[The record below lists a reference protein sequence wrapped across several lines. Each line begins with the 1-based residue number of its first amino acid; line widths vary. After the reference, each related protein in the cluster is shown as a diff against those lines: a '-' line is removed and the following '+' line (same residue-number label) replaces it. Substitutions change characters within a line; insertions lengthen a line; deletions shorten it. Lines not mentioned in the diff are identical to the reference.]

1 MMVKF
6 QFEELLKVDRMH
18 DVYIFLIDW
27 LIDLGY
33 SSIANQVHGKS
44 AQSLFKAPILGHLLK
59 CSSAKD

>member
-27 LIDLGY
+27 LI
-33 SSIANQVHGKS
+33 SVIQV
-44 AQSLFKAPILGHLLK
+44 
-59 CSSAKD
+59 